1 MSSAHMHNSLSV
13 HADHT
18 IMHMSTIQVR
28 ACTCKHNQ
36 MQCTLESNLCPLS
49 CDAHSTTRIS
59 TQITFWGASRPRGG
73 SNDRNLV
80 RIFGRGLLCPTRILR
95 TISYNIDICPP
106 DIYGIPIS
114 RYVSARD
121 ASPGR
126 SRCTPWGK
134 SRPHVSHTAHM
145 ATQSHNRITMQRY
158 MSHTHSI
165 SYNRPTGPQACTHIF
180 EK

>member
-1 MSSAHMHNSLSV
+1 MGRNNAHANYSSLCQMHLQTLPN
-13 HADHT
+13 AMHT
-18 IMHMSTIQVR
+18 EFRWCSSSR
-28 ACTCKHNQ
+28 
-36 MQCTLESNLCPLS
+36 
-49 CDAHSTTRIS
+49 DAHPTTNIS

-95 TISYNIDICPP
+95 TISYIIDICPP

-114 RYVSARD
+114 WYVSARD

-134 SRPHVSHTAHM
+134 SRPHVSHTAHI

-180 EK
+180 EKQSNQHIRIMGS